1 MTNLDRVIE
10 TIDECRHLTTN
21 EVGYELS
28 DEYLIA
34 PDLPAPYINLD
45 GEAEWTFGDSAVE
58 LAVVNEEGE
67 VCIHDDGRLIGIDV
81 LELEDQ
87 ALKHLAAVRYAQERI
102 SLNHD
107 RDLREDRHP

>member
-10 TIDECRHLTTN
+10 TITDCSYLSSDEI
-21 EVGYELS
+21 GYELE
-28 DEYLIA
+28 DEGLIA
-34 PDLPAPYINLD
+34 PDLPTPYINLE

-58 LAVVNEEGE
+58 IAVVNEEGE
-67 VCIHDDGRLIGIDV
+67 VCIHDDGRLISIDV

-107 RDLREDRHP
+107 RDLREDHHP